1 MIYKKEVDEFRRTD
15 SGKII
20 QGASHTCRVLNHR
33 NRNKI
38 IIKAVCDLR
47 KISNQFDS
55 IVCCGV
61 SGLVVAPQVCELLD
75 KNLVI
80 VRKKNEERYSHFAVE
95 GVNPTTYIILDDLVC
110 SNNTIKHIIKT
121 IKEESTRSICIGAY
135 FYIPEEC
142 AYRNN
147 ADGAKLFHRDLQI
160 RLLNI

>member
-1 MIYKKEVDEFRRTD
+1 MNDQIDEFRRTE

-20 QGASHTCRVLNHR
+20 QGASHTCRVLNHK

-47 KISNQFDS
+47 KISDQFDS

-80 VRKKNEERYSHFAVE
+80 IRKKHEKRYSHFSVE
-95 GVNPTTYIILDDLVC
+95 GVNPARYIILDDLIC
-110 SNNTIKHIIKT
+110 SNNTIKYIIKT
-121 IKEESTRSICIGAY
+121 IKEESTKSICIGAY

-142 AYRNN
+142 AYKNN
-147 ADGAKLFHRDLQI
+147 VDGAKLFERDLRI